1 MKHGGKVR
9 VLIVDDSPI
18 ARELIA
24 RGLSANPSIEVIGKA
39 ADAYSARDQ
48 IVLLTPDVITLDV
61 EMPKMDGIEFLR
73 RLLPQY
79 PVPVVIVSAVT
90 SEGSRRAIEALEAG
104 AIDVVAKPRA
114 SDRDGF
120 AAMIANLAQSVIEAS
135 AADAR
140 NMLRHLRH
148 EHVAQGP
155 KASAPRTDS
164 SKPRNDERKLIAI
177 GASTGGTNALAEII
191 PQFPLDVP
199 GIVIVQHMPPVFTR
213 LFAESLNRA
222 SAITVSEAK
231 DGERIERG
239 HAYIAPG
246 DLHMTVE
253 SAGTS
258 YALRCRDGEKVSGH
272 RPSVDI
278 LFESVARSAG
288 DAAVGVLLTGMG
300 KDGASGLLSMRESG
314 ARCIAQDEESSVVFG
329 MPMEAWKI
337 GAAESLVPLERTT
350 AAILSLIRERSP
362 VRSAQ

>member
-1 MKHGGKVR
+1 MNRGGKVR

-24 RGLSANPSIEVIGKA
+24 RGLSSNPRIEVVGKA
-39 ADAYSARDQ
+39 SDAYSARDQ
-48 IVLLTPDVITLDV
+48 IVLLEPDVITLDV

-90 SEGSRRAIEALEAG
+90 AEGSRRAIEALEAG
-104 AIDVVAKPRA
+104 AIDVVAKPQA
-114 SDRDGF
+114 SDRDGL
-120 AAMIANLAQSVIEAS
+120 ASMIANLAQSVIEAS

-140 NMLRHLRH
+140 NVRRHDRVGH
-148 EHVAQGP
+148 GQRKTHGD
-155 KASAPRTDS
+155 SARRPATPGHD
-164 SKPRNDERKLIAI
+164 DERRLIAI

-191 PQFPLDVP
+191 PQFPIDVP

-213 LFAESLNRA
+213 LFAESLGRA
-222 SAITVSEAK
+222 SSIRVSEAK
-231 DGERIERG
+231 DGEKIERG
-239 HAYIAPG
+239 HAYVAPG

-253 SAGTS
+253 RTGTS
-258 YALRCRDGEKVSGH
+258 YTIRCRDGDKASGH

-288 DAAVGVLLTGMG
+288 EAAVGVLLTGMG
-300 KDGASGLLSMRESG
+300 KDGASGLLSMREAG

-337 GAAESLVPLERTT
+337 GAAESLVPLERMT
-350 AAILSLIRERSP
+350 AAILSLVRERTP
-362 VRSAQ
+362 VRSAR